1 MCEPLKNKRRWLFGD
16 KITMGK
22 NEGIIFWNLPFTE
35 LDVFDYSS
43 VKSAVEG
50 LKQELTSFMEK
61 NPAFETWVYRRVMK
75 IIDKWLQDV
84 IE

>member
-1 MCEPLKNKRRWLFGD
+1 MKPEPLD
-16 KITMGK
+16 GK
-22 NEGIIFWNLPFTE
+22 KVKGIMYEEPKEYFYPK
-35 LDVFDYSS
+35 D

-61 NPAFETWVYRRVMK
+61 NPAFEMWVYRRVVKMIK
-75 IIDKWLQDV
+75 KWFKDV